1 MIAQYLDLKA
11 NHPEELL
18 FYRMGDFYE
27 LFFEDA
33 VTASRTMDVTLTARG
48 QSGGNP
54 VPMCGVPYHS
64 ADTYLTRLLDAGFSI
79 AICEQVGDP
88 NTTKGPVQREVQRV
102 LTPGTLVEEGLV
114 RNNQMSTFMAANC
127 VGERYCTALVDLT
140 GGTLEIGLA
149 DTLEEFQ
156 ERIEEIKPSELLI
169 QADQEHLFPS
179 PTELTSIVKPL
190 PSDLFESITF
200 ESIEFNNL
208 KDVIPKDLIIE
219 PQIWH
224 GAAGAG
230 LNFLK
235 KAQRNGIAALRIF
248 QIYDPKQRLRID
260 RQSRRNLEID
270 IRNTGATDHTLF
282 SLMDTTVTSMGSR
295 LLKKWLNDP
304 IVDVIELDSRL
315 DWLESAIES
324 NQSFPIRKELE
335 PLSDLERICSRI
347 ELGAATPRDLARLRD
362 DIPCFS
368 RIKEVAGRIQSSLSK
383 NLLDSLDNFDPLYQ
397 RLEEALV
404 EDPPPH
410 LREGGVFA
418 EGYDQSLDQLRALNS
433 DSGTWLRDLEL
444 QERQRTGIQTLKV
457 GYNRIHGYYIET
469 SRSSGTE
476 VPADYVRRQTLKHS
490 ERFITSELKEFEEN
504 AMRSQQKALV
514 LEKTLFGDLLIFV
527 KNYATQLRSAARSL
541 SSIDVLSCLAERSQ
555 TLRFSRPR
563 FKEEVGVD
571 IKEGW
576 HPVVKEASK
585 EAFIANDLELDE
597 RRAMAV
603 ITGPNM
609 GGKSTFMRQNA
620 LICLLAHC
628 GSYVPAK
635 EALIG
640 PIDRIFTRIGAS
652 DDLTTG
658 RSTFMVE
665 MTETA
670 HILKN
675 CTNKSLVLMDEIG
688 RGTSTYDG
696 VALAWACA
704 NYIAEVK
711 KSLTLFATHY
721 FELTELPQYVAAA
734 HNLHLKAR
742 EHNGKVVFLY
752 QVLEGPANQSY
763 GVQVAKLAGIPEE
776 VLETAKQRLNFL
788 EEHSNSSPQSDLF
801 NSAKERKSSVAN
813 DSIIEKLKE
822 IDINSTS
829 PIEALQL
836 LHELQSR
843 LETDESI

>member
-1 MIAQYLDLKA
+1 
-11 NHPEELL
+11 
-18 FYRMGDFYE
+18 
-27 LFFEDA
+27 
-33 VTASRTMDVTLTARG
+33 
-48 QSGGNP
+48 
-54 VPMCGVPYHS
+54 
-64 ADTYLTRLLDAGFSI
+64 
-79 AICEQVGDP
+79 
-88 NTTKGPVQREVQRV
+88 
-102 LTPGTLVEEGLV
+102 
-114 RNNQMSTFMAANC
+114 
-127 VGERYCTALVDLT
+127 
-140 GGTLEIGLA
+140 
-149 DTLEEFQ
+149 
-156 ERIEEIKPSELLI
+156 
-169 QADQEHLFPS
+169 
-179 PTELTSIVKPL
+179 
-190 PSDLFESITF
+190 
-200 ESIEFNNL
+200 
-208 KDVIPKDLIIE
+208 
-219 PQIWH
+219 
-224 GAAGAG
+224 
-230 LNFLK
+230 
-235 KAQRNGIAALRIF
+235 
-248 QIYDPKQRLRID
+248 
-260 RQSRRNLEID
+260 
-270 IRNTGATDHTLF
+270 
-282 SLMDTTVTSMGSR
+282 
-295 LLKKWLNDP
+295 
-304 IVDVIELDSRL
+304 
-315 DWLESAIES
+315 
-324 NQSFPIRKELE
+324 
-335 PLSDLERICSRI
+335 
-347 ELGAATPRDLARLRD
+347 
-362 DIPCFS
+362 
-368 RIKEVAGRIQSSLSK
+368 
-383 NLLDSLDNFDPLYQ
+383 
-397 RLEEALV
+397 
-404 EDPPPH
+404 
-410 LREGGVFA
+410 
-418 EGYDQSLDQLRALNS
+418 
-433 DSGTWLRDLEL
+433 
-444 QERQRTGIQTLKV
+444 
-457 GYNRIHGYYIET
+457 
-469 SRSSGTE
+469 
-476 VPADYVRRQTLKHS
+476 
-490 ERFITSELKEFEEN
+490 
-504 AMRSQQKALV
+504 
-514 LEKTLFGDLLIFV
+514 
-527 KNYATQLRSAARSL
+527 
-541 SSIDVLSCLAERSQ
+541 
-555 TLRFSRPR
+555 LRFSRPR

-585 EAFIANDLELDE
+585 EAFIANDLELDKQ
-597 RRAMAV
+597 RAMAV

-836 LHELQSR
+836 LHELQSK